1 MFEPKLSVHCM
12 VNGEMIEK
20 VHRTKVLTYRQK
32 TPILITSTA
41 IFKKHRGKWEPY
53 LPMYIDNKYNYWN
66 ALFES
71 TVNEHAPVR
80 RKRVREKELPYMTST
95 WKKAIRNKRK
105 YAIQF
110 AKNRTPENM
119 ELKRTYRNI
128 ATRERRK
135 AIMEYWFTKSEDNF
149 RQNNDSSTLYGNIL
163 HFFCSQKNLACE

>member
-1 MFEPKLSVHCM
+1 
-12 VNGEMIEK
+12 MIEK
-20 VHRTKVLTYRQK
+20 GHKHRTKVLAYRQIK
-32 TPILITSTA
+32 HQFWSAQPQYSRSTVA
-41 IFKKHRGKWEPY
+41 SGRHIYRC
-53 LPMYIDNKYNYWN
+53 IDNKYDYWN
-66 ALFES
+66 VLFER
-71 TVNEHAPVR
+71 TVNEHAPIK
-80 RKRVREKELPYMTST
+80 RKRLSEKEVPHMTST
-95 WKKAIRNKRK
+95 WKKTIRNKRK

-149 RQNNDSSTLYGNIL
+149 RRNNDSSTLYGNIL